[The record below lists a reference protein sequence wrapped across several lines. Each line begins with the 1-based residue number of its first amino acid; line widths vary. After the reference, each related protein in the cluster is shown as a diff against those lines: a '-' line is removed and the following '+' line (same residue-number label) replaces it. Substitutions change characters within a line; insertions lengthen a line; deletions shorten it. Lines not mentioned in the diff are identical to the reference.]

1 MIRLSLPTPD
11 TCDEEPLPNSVA
23 LAGWGLLLVRQ
34 MMDAVSYARVAGRNQ
49 LRMTKH
55 LTG

>member
-1 MIRLSLPTPD
+1 VRASLADRP
-11 TCDEEPLPNSVA
+11 V
-23 LAGWGLLLVRQ
+23 GGLGVFLVRQ

-55 LTG
+55 LA

>member
-1 MIRLSLPTPD
+1 
-11 TCDEEPLPNSVA
+11 
-23 LAGWGLLLVRQ
+23 VRQ

-55 LTG
+55 LA